1 MTTTQAK
8 DELISG
14 NVTCSVIRQYGFN
27 HSLCSQSHAYG
38 ADHEGCGKQ
47 VKWAQ
52 IRRNVCDIQYWY
64 AKRRRFLLLF
74 MSFIRT

>member
-14 NVTCSVIRQYGFN
+14 DVTCSVIRQY
-27 HSLCSQSHAYG
+27 HAYG
-38 ADHEGCGKQ
+38 ADHEECGKQ